1 MAIRIENKKVQLSVG
16 DLVRLNTKFRK
27 VLSAFPLPQRGILG
41 RQAQIKTQQRRS
53 ESYGIF
59 HHEYRV
65 HHVFTYKGYE
75 FEVQGRI
82 DGLYEIS
89 QRVEVEEIKS
99 VVLSAKDFK
108 ALKIEDYPEF
118 AEQVL
123 IYCYLLYQEKE
134 RMGIQPILTLVNIV
148 NDKLKTFRL
157 SFRPGEIKTII
168 EQRFRQIIESVKS
181 KDNIFRSRLNQLDK
195 TRFTLAEKRNQQ
207 EEVMTI
213 FSQCLENNEHLL
225 VSAPTGTGKTAAVL
239 YPAIQYAIKN
249 RKRIVYLTSKTTQ
262 QAMVRDTL
270 QPLINDGLDLNI
282 SFLRAAKNMCA
293 NDIFF
298 CHEDYCPYAK
308 YYQEDIIRNHLLT
321 ELKKE
326 KLLYP
331 DIVFERARKH
341 KLCPVEV
348 MLDAANGADI
358 LVGDYNYLFDPRTQL
373 RRIFNEYDLQNWILI
388 IDEAHNLYPRTMAS
402 LSPQIKRQTLTGL
415 LPIILNEKL
424 KVYRTLKESLLTI
437 EHLFESLQQEG
448 EIQHSNQR
456 FYILELDIQAWQSAF
471 RNFEFAFIKYIIFKI
486 RKNLFI
492 LDDSLDFF
500 YYQFRAFLQI
510 AEIQDRAFT
519 TFYDAI
525 QGGILK
531 IQCCDP
537 SEHINGIIQKFHSVV
552 GMSATLDPIQY
563 YKKILGFPDERTR
576 LLEVS
581 SPFPNRNR
589 QIVIIP
595 NISTYYRQRANLFPR
610 YAEIVREIISLK
622 QGNYI
627 VFCPS
632 FEFLQT
638 LVLFLGLTQSEIIL
652 QRPQMSDEERDQHI
666 SLLKEGKN
674 PKLLLAVMGGIFSEG
689 IDFSGDMCIGVI
701 IFSPGIPPISFER
714 ELIRQYY
721 DNKFGHG
728 SDYAYVY
735 PGLNKVIQSAGRLI
749 RSNQDRGIIVLAG
762 ERFAEE
768 EINQLFPAYWFEK
781 KGDIVITDKY
791 TQSIKEFWKRFE
803 K

>member
-1 MAIRIENKKVQLSVG
+1 MTIRTENKKILLSVG
-16 DLVRLNTKFRK
+16 DLIRLNTKFRK

-41 RQAQIKTQQRRS
+41 RQAQIKIQQRRS
-53 ESYGIF
+53 DSYGLF

-65 HHVFTYKGYE
+65 HHIFNYKGYE
-75 FEVQGRI
+75 FVVQGRI

-89 QRVEVEEIKS
+89 GRIEVEEIKS

-108 ALKIEDYPEF
+108 ALKIENYPEF

-134 RMGIQPILTLVNIV
+134 QMEIKPILTLVNIV
-148 NDKLKTFRL
+148 NDKLKTFHLR
-157 SFRPGEIKTII
+157 FRPLEIKKII
-168 EQRFRQIIESVKS
+168 EQSFRQIIESDKN
-181 KDNIFRSRLNQLDK
+181 KDNILRSRLKQLEK
-195 TRFTLAEKRNQQ
+195 TKFTLAEKREQQ
-207 EEVMTI
+207 EEMMTT
-213 FSQCLENNEHLL
+213 FKHCLENNEHLL

-249 RKRIVYLTSKTTQ
+249 GKRIAFLTSKTTQ
-262 QAMVRDTL
+262 QAMVRDTI

-282 SFLRAAKNMCA
+282 SFLRATKNMCA
-293 NDIFF
+293 NDILF

-308 YYQEDIIRNHLLT
+308 YYQEDIKRSQLLA

-326 KLLYP
+326 KLLSP
-331 DIVFERARKH
+331 DIVFERARKY
-341 KLCPVEV
+341 KLCPAEA
-348 MLDAANGADI
+348 MIDAAIGADI
-358 LVGDYNYLFDPRTQL
+358 LVCDYNYLFDPRIQL
-373 RRIFNEYDLQNWILI
+373 RRIFNEYDLRNWILI
-388 IDEAHNLYPRTMAS
+388 IDEAHNLYPRTMTS

-415 LPIILNEKL
+415 FPLIINDKL
-424 KVYRTLKESLLTI
+424 KVYRSLKESLLTI

-471 RNFEFAFIKYIIFKI
+471 QNFESAFIKYIIFKI
-486 RKNLFI
+486 RKNLLI
-492 LDDSLDFF
+492 LDDPLDFF
-500 YYQFRAFLQI
+500 YYQFRGFLQI
-510 AEIQDRAFT
+510 AEIQDKAFI

-537 SEHINGIIQKFHSVV
+537 SEHIKGIIQKFYSVV
-552 GMSATLDPIQY
+552 GMSATLDPIEY
-563 YKKILGFPDERTR
+563 YKKILGFPDECTR

-589 QIVIIP
+589 RIVIIP
-595 NISTYYRQRANLFPR
+595 NISTYYRDRSDLFPR

-622 QGNYI
+622 EGNYI

-638 LVLFLGLTQSEIIL
+638 MVLFLGLTQSEILL
-652 QRPQMSDEERDQHI
+652 QRPQMLEEDRDHLI
-666 SLLKEGKN
+666 SQLKDGKN
-674 PKLLLAVMGGIFSEG
+674 PTLLLAVMGGIFSEG
-689 IDFSGDMCIGVI
+689 IDFSGEMCIGVI
-701 IFSPGIPPISFER
+701 IFSPAIPPVSFER

-721 DNKFGHG
+721 ENKFGNG
-728 SDYAYVY
+728 SDYAYLY

-762 ERFAEE
+762 ERFADE
-768 EINQLFPAYWFEK
+768 EINQLFPTYWFEK

-791 TQSIKEFWKRFE
+791 TESIKEFWERFE
-803 K
+803 E